1 MAPPRNP
8 PLPGKTPPYDPARER
23 LRQFEES
30 RGLPPSLPE
39 PDPPAEPPA
48 RDCEEEDPPHPD

>member
-39 PDPPAEPPA
+39 PDPAEPPA
-48 RDCEEEDPPHPD
+48 RDFEEEDPPHPD

>member
-1 MAPPRNP
+1 MAPPHNP

-39 PDPPAEPPA
+39 PEPAEPPA